1 MQQKRLLP
9 AIVAHR
15 TVVVNTAHLDPVMP
29 AVGVLGANVKSL
41 RRKNL
46 LPTVTMT
53 TVRQE
58 KTGVHGVD
66 PPRDAADLPRDVC
79 RQLDLHRGIGR
90 RHAAMSLAAGVVP
103 VEVLH
108 DATTIE
114 IVGMIAVMIEIA
126 VALMA
131 AVMIEI
137 VVVLEIVAV
146 VVVDLVTVVPVVAS
160 ETAVG
165 IAEEVASETA
175 IGIAEEVASETAV
188 GIAEEVDLTIAAEKE
203 AIIVVTVEIAVEEV
217 VDLEGVMINVMNVVV
232 VEVIL
237 KEVGVNLLLGK
248 KAVLFVTLY
257 TYPFLF
263 ETLWRLLTPLL
274 PMLGISNIYPT

>member
-165 IAEEVASETA
+165 IAEEV
-175 IGIAEEVASETAV
+175 
-188 GIAEEVDLTIAAEKE
+188 DLTIAAEKE

-263 ETLWRLLTPLL
+263 ETLWRLRTPLL
-274 PMLGISNIYPT
+274 PMLGISNIYLT